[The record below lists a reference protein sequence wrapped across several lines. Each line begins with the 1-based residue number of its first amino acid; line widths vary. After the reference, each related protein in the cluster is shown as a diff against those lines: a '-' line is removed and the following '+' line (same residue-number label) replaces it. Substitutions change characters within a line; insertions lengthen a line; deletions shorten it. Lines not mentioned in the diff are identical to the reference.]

1 LDLKSAPRPL
11 APRIFSMPSSR
22 LHPHEPPRIF
32 LAQLPT
38 PLVELHHLQSLQKT
52 ARLLLKRDDLTGLEV
67 TGNKVRK
74 LEYVVAAAQQAG
86 ADALVTHGGFQS
98 NHCRATAAVAAR
110 VGLRC
115 RLLLRSPENPA
126 NDGNLFL
133 DRLFGAQ
140 ISLHPPAEYGE
151 RKQELID
158 QAMAEERLAGRTP
171 YFFPVGA
178 SIPPGCW
185 GYIRCLHEILE
196 QVGRETEVD
205 LFAPVSSSGTIAG
218 LILGRALFDAHNI
231 RVFGIPV
238 SDSLEFF
245 QQEIRKLIE
254 ETIAEYRLDLTTAQT
269 PIDLIDGYIG
279 QGYAVPTPQ
288 ALETLKLLARSEGI
302 LLDPTYTAKAMAG
315 FLDCAKGGR
324 VRAGAL
330 AVFVHTGGVF
340 GLMARR
346 DLFE

>member
-1 LDLKSAPRPL
+1 
-11 APRIFSMPSSR
+11 MPSSG
-22 LHPHEPPRIF
+22 LHPQEPPRF
-32 LAQLPT
+32 HLAQLPT
-38 PLVELHHLQSLQKT
+38 PLVELHNLPRLLKT
-52 ARLLLKRDDLTGLEV
+52 GRLLLKRDDLTGLEV
-67 TGNKVRK
+67 TGNKIRK

-86 ADALVTHGGFQS
+86 ADTLITHGGFQS

-110 VGLRC
+110 LGLRC
-115 RLLLRSPENPA
+115 RLLLRSPENPE

-151 RKQELID
+151 RTQALID
-158 QAMAEERLAGRTP
+158 QAMADERSAGRTP

-178 SIPPGCW
+178 SIPLGCW

-196 QVGRETEVD
+196 QVGRDTEVD

-218 LILGRALFDAHNI
+218 LILGRALFDARNV

-238 SDSLEFF
+238 SDSLDFF
-245 QQEIRKLIE
+245 RQDIRKLIDD
-254 ETIAEYRLDLTTAQT
+254 TIAEYQLELTAAQT

-279 QGYAVPTPQ
+279 EGYAVPTPQ
-288 ALETLKLLARSEGI
+288 ALETLKLLARTEGI
-302 LLDPTYTAKAMAG
+302 LLDPTYTAKAMVG
-315 FLDCAKGGR
+315 FLDCAKGQR
-324 VRAGAL
+324 VRPGAV
-330 AVFVHTGGVF
+330 AAFIHTGGVF

-346 DLFE
+346 DLFD

>member
-1 LDLKSAPRPL
+1 MATSL
-11 APRIFSMPSSR
+11 I
-22 LHPHEPPRIF
+22 HPQEPPKLTI
-32 LAQLPT
+32 AQLPT
-38 PLVELHHLQSLQKT
+38 PLLPLKNLSETLNRPT
-52 ARLLLKRDDLTGLEV
+52 LLLKRDDLTGLE
-67 TGNKVRK
+67 TSGNKIRK
-74 LEYVVAAAQQAG
+74 LEYVIADALQNG
-86 ADALVTHGGFQS
+86 ADTLVTHGGFQS

-110 VGLRC
+110 LGLRC
-115 RLLLRSPENPA
+115 RLLLRSPENPE

-151 RKQELID
+151 RKQLID
-158 QAMAEERLAGRTP
+158 QAMADERAAGRTP

-178 SIPPGCW
+178 SIPLGCW

-245 QQEIRKLIE
+245 RQDIRKLIDD
-254 ETIAEYRLDLTTAQT
+254 TIAEYRLDLTAAQT

-288 ALETLKLLARSEGI
+288 ALETLKLLARTEGI

-315 FLDCAKGGR
+315 FLDCTKDGR